1 MSFQWKHQTWELVL
15 RIQQDFLEFLSQK
28 KKWLFQEGQTTEC
41 KLKSS
46 VFTGMWQVFQPHPK
60 NCLPQNHREQKISPF
75 YQNFLG
81 SGSWFHNFQIFEN
94 YLGIYLKIWINLSTF
109 LYGTVFKW
117 TDILTTQLCIHRTP
131 DGTIYLDEKGSVLTK
146 WEPENG
152 VIEVENVLGF
162 KVMWKREK
170 DIIDHAPT
178 AD

>member
-1 MSFQWKHQTWELVL
+1 MF
-15 RIQQDFLEFLSQK
+15 
-28 KKWLFQEGQTTEC
+28 
-41 KLKSS
+41 
-46 VFTGMWQVFQPHPK
+46 
-60 NCLPQNHREQKISPF
+60 
-75 YQNFLG
+75 
-81 SGSWFHNFQIFEN
+81 
-94 YLGIYLKIWINLSTF
+94 
-109 LYGTVFKW
+109 GTVFSKW
-117 TDILTTQLCIHRTP
+117 TEKFTTHLCIHRTP

>member
-1 MSFQWKHQTWELVL
+1 M
-15 RIQQDFLEFLSQK
+15 
-28 KKWLFQEGQTTEC
+28 
-41 KLKSS
+41 
-46 VFTGMWQVFQPHPK
+46 
-60 NCLPQNHREQKISPF
+60 
-75 YQNFLG
+75 
-81 SGSWFHNFQIFEN
+81 
-94 YLGIYLKIWINLSTF
+94 STF
-109 LYGTVFKW
+109 LFGTVFKW
-117 TDILTTQLCIHRTP
+117 TEKLTTHLCRTP